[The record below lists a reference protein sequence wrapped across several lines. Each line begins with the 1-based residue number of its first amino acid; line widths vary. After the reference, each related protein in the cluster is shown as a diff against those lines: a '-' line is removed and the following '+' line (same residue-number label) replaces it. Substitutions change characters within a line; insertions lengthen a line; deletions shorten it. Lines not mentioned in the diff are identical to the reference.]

1 MTKLGNKIRNVLEDL
16 TIGDLE
22 VCPIDDHMTIGVQ
35 NVKITIPPIKV
46 KNITTKPI
54 IIINNC
60 LIDTSYLIF

>member
-1 MTKLGNKIRNVLEDL
+1 MTKLGNNIRNVLEDL

-35 NVKITIPPIKV
+35 NVKITIPPKV

-54 IIINNC
+54 MIINNW

>member
-16 TIGDLE
+16 TIADLE

-35 NVKITIPPIKV
+35 NVKIAIPPIKV

-54 IIINNC
+54 MIINNC